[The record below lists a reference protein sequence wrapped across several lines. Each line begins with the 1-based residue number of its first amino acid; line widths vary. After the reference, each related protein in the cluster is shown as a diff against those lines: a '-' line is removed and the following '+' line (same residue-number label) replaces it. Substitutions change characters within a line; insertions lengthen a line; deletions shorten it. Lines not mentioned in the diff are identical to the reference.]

1 MDQASSTGQK
11 RPKPPYPPLEN
22 LGFMLKKIA
31 LWDKSMFL
39 WGALEVPALVL
50 LPLLAVYMSKLVVEA
65 VTNSQSPLDFLLIVL
80 AFSAAILLCN
90 AVINTCGNM
99 LYNKSTLIRFRYI
112 NLCSEKIMETDFRNV
127 ESPQGQGKMKRA
139 VKLMDAMKAQTVVG
153 GRVEGAQQVVGQM
166 THLFSG
172 LFGVIT
178 YGAIIYT
185 LSPWIIALILLST
198 VAGYLIDKRFTD
210 YLFSTRKIWRPLDE
224 RINYIKYTLD
234 DPARAKDVILYNI
247 KKWMTDFFRAT
258 ARVRTEW
265 HYRIFRRHF
274 ASNAMG
280 ELCALL
286 RDALALGYLVY
297 MMVSR
302 GMPISDFVLYFGV
315 IGGFSGLL
323 LDFAFQ
329 AQGIYE
335 TTLEFCDYREFLDM
349 PDALNRAE
357 GVPPA
362 AGALEIGLN
371 DVCFSYAAPGVE
383 PDEKAYVLKHID
395 IHIKKGEKIAVV
407 GATARARPSQADL
420 RAVQTDIGFI
430 TLGNTT
436 RRTITSGLLFPVL
449 HGISGYLH
457 RAGVH
462 REDVAMCPDARLD
475 RAKAEHCL
483 KQAELW
489 DKVCSL
495 PQGMD
500 TLLVRGV
507 NEGALELSGGEQ
519 QKLVLARAL
528 YKDGGVI
535 VLDEPTAALDPI
547 AENRLYL
554 KYNELTAGKTS
565 VFISHRLSSTR
576 FCERIFFLENGEVT
590 ECGTHEELMARNGGY
605 AAMFNVQSYYYRE
618 HAGEDGNGSNTAMN
632 FGEVL

>member
-1 MDQASSTGQK
+1 
-11 RPKPPYPPLEN
+11 
-22 LGFMLKKIA
+22 
-31 LWDKSMFL
+31 
-39 WGALEVPALVL
+39 
-50 LPLLAVYMSKLVVEA
+50 
-65 VTNSQSPLDFLLIVL
+65 
-80 AFSAAILLCN
+80 
-90 AVINTCGNM
+90 
-99 LYNKSTLIRFRYI
+99 
-112 NLCSEKIMETDFRNV
+112 
-127 ESPQGQGKMKRA
+127 
-139 VKLMDAMKAQTVVG
+139 
-153 GRVEGAQQVVGQM
+153 
-166 THLFSG
+166 
-172 LFGVIT
+172 
-178 YGAIIYT
+178 
-185 LSPWIIALILLST
+185 
-198 VAGYLIDKRFTD
+198 
-210 YLFSTRKIWRPLDE
+210 
-224 RINYIKYTLD
+224 

-407 GATARARPSQADL
+407 GANGAGKTTLAKLICGLYKPTS
-420 RAVQTDIGFI
+420 GFI
-430 TLGNTT
+430 TLGEHDASDYNI
-436 RRTITSGLLFPVL
+436 RDYYSLFSTVFQDICIAPVS
-449 HGISGYLH
+449 I
-457 RAGVH
+457 AKN
-462 REDVAMCPDARLD
+462 VAMCPDARLD